1 MPNWRKVIVSG
12 SDASLNSL
20 QVLTSVTAS
29 IFSGS
34 FTGSL
39 QGTSSWANNATTASY
54 VLQAVSASHA
64 ATASSADD
72 FLVRQNITASSALI
86 TGTITA
92 QTLVVSTVSSS
103 VVYSSGS
110 NIFGNSVSN
119 VQQFTGSLRVT
130 GDTLLKGS
138 GNTSATTAL
147 TVQNSD
153 AANAFRVL
161 NNGQI
166 NLGNS
171 ALPPLIRTIS
181 NASPLAQAIGGTK
194 LFFVSLDN
202 ETGSVPSFKFSGDTL
217 NYTAGNITVSDF
229 GRDFLP
235 TSGTGTITTL
245 RIAAT
250 INQTGGASGITR
262 GLYVQPTLTSAADW
276 RSIEW
281 SNNTGWGL
289 YGAGTANN
297 YLRGNLSIGTLTT
310 GSALTVSGSSVMS
323 GSLSVTQGITGSL
336 FGTSS
341 WASNAVTSSYVL
353 QAVSSSFAATASLTT
368 NVVGTANRIL
378 YNNATNITTTS
389 NNLTFD
395 GSTLVITG
403 SLITS
408 GSSAK
413 ITAGTV
419 GGDEGGE
426 LLLGKPQTNTTLTGS
441 GVTIDV
447 YQNRLR
453 FFEQGGDARGYF
465 IDITGGG
472 AGVSTNLVG
481 GGGTPGGSN
490 TQIQYNNAGA
500 FGGVSTL
507 TFDGTTLRATG
518 SFTGSLVGALT
529 GTASYATQAL
539 TASYVAY
546 ASSFPYTGSALIT
559 GSLGVTGSI
568 SIGSALL
575 DFNQNTNVVTG
586 SYQVIASE
594 ATASYRTAFFDY
606 VIFSGSISRAGTIY
620 TVWSGSTTEWYE
632 NYTSDIGG
640 STNGVQLQTAIS
652 SGNIQLQA
660 TASTAAWTIRSLVR
674 ML

>member
-1 MPNWRKVIVSG
+1 MPNWKKVIVSG

-20 QVLTSVTAS
+20 FVLTSITGS
-29 IFSGS
+29 S
-34 FTGSL
+34 FTGS
-39 QGTSSWANNATTASY
+39 
-54 VLQAVSASHA
+54 
-64 ATASSADD
+64 
-72 FLVRQNITASSALI
+72 F
-86 TGTITA
+86 
-92 QTLVVSTVSSS
+92 
-103 VVYSSGS
+103 
-110 NIFGNSVSN
+110 
-119 VQQFTGSLRVT
+119 
-130 GDTLLKGS
+130 
-138 GNTSATTAL
+138 
-147 TVQNSD
+147 
-153 AANAFRVL
+153 
-161 NNGQI
+161 
-166 NLGNS
+166 
-171 ALPPLIRTIS
+171 
-181 NASPLAQAIGGTK
+181 
-194 LFFVSLDN
+194 
-202 ETGSVPSFKFSGDTL
+202 
-217 NYTAGNITVSDF
+217 
-229 GRDFLP
+229 
-235 TSGTGTITTL
+235 
-245 RIAAT
+245 
-250 INQTGGASGITR
+250 
-262 GLYVQPTLTSAADW
+262 
-276 RSIEW
+276 
-281 SNNTGWGL
+281 
-289 YGAGTANN
+289 
-297 YLRGNLSIGTLTT
+297 
-310 GSALTVSGSSVMS
+310 
-323 GSLSVTQGITGSL
+323 TGSL

-341 WASNAVTSSYVL
+341 WASNAVTASYALTASHAINGGVTQILAGANVTVAPTNGQGQVTISATGGGGSTFNTATGSYGSFYDTTTQTNVAGTARSMSFNTTDITNGVSISGSTNPFNTYIKTENAGVYDIQFSAQVDKTDSGTDEIWIWLRKNGTNLQDTATSIQLTGNGDHYVAAWNFFVNSAANDYYQLMWYSSDANVRLHAEPGFGVVPGIPSVIATVNRVDQFLSNTGSFSGSFTGSLFGTSSWANNALTSSYILNAVSSSFAFTASFVKTAQTASYIL
-353 QAVSSSFAATASLTT
+353 QAVSSSFASTASFINTLNQ
-368 NVVGTANRIL
+368 NVLINGGISASSYL
-378 YNNATNITTTS
+378 YSTIDVIAQQ
-389 NNLTFD
+389 NLK
-395 GSTLVITG
+395 SINSV
-403 SLITS
+403 
-408 GSSAK
+408 
-413 ITAGTV
+413 
-419 GGDEGGE
+419 GDEGGE
-426 LLLGKPQTNTTLTGS
+426 ILLGKPQTNTTLTGS

-472 AGVSTNLVG
+472 AGASTNLVG